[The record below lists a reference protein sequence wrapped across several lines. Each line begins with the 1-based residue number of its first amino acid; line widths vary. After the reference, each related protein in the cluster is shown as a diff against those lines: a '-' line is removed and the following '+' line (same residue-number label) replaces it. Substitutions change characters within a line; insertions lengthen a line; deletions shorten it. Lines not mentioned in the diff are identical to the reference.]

1 MIKNGALSSIF
12 SDTFASMFANLKYHL
27 LMHLII
33 FIWGFTGILG
43 KLIHLEFYQI
53 VFFRVLIAG
62 TSLLLFLLIA
72 GKKIRIKNT
81 ASALKVIGVGIIV
94 VVHWLT
100 FFKAIQVST
109 VSLGVL
115 CLSTTTL
122 HVSWLEPIV
131 MKRKFSWIEF
141 LLGLLVIVGIA
152 FVSGNI
158 NTSHHEGV
166 YWGLL
171 SAMLAAFFSVFNARL
186 NRDGIPS
193 SSLTVYEMLT
203 GTIVIFLWLFFQG
216 EINAGFFEMTQSDFG
231 WLVFLGIVCTSAAF
245 MLMIEVV
252 NKIGAFSASLSI
264 NLEPVYTMLLA
275 IFILHENEQLNSR
288 FYFGA
293 SFIVV
298 IVFLNP
304 VLKSLMKR
312 KNAIG

>member
-1 MIKNGALSSIF
+1 
-12 SDTFASMFANLKYHL
+12 
-27 LMHLII
+27 MHLII

-62 TSLLLFLLIA
+62 TSLLLFLLVA

-94 VVHWLT
+94 VAHWLT

-158 NTSHHEGV
+158 DTSHHEGI

-193 SSLTVYEMLT
+193 SSITVYEMLT

-216 EINAGFFEMTQSDFG
+216 EINTGFFEMTQSDFA
-231 WLVFLGIVCTSAAF
+231 WLIFLGIVCTSAAF